1 MSQALHQRTGKSKR
15 ILYVKVTKKK
25 MASVLQWKL
34 HRLCSVP
41 RLIILVVVIIVL
53 ILLLKPTEVDYGFL
67 PYKQE
72 LFDTVANSPFNG
84 FNNETGTQDGEYIV
98 PNIVHFLFFD
108 ISEISFVDA
117 VCVLAAFKNQR
128 PEKIYFHTNVA
139 EFKGPY
145 WEKLENTPGLTI
157 TVRKVA
163 LPDTIFGQKFSS
175 SYYRWHAGDVVRI
188 KILMEYGGIF
198 LDNDSYL
205 VRSLDEFR
213 KFEMTLGWPEGQY
226 LGTQVL
232 VAHKDARF
240 LRLWLETYRQYYPN
254 RWYFNAGEKPTREV
268 LWFKPELVHR
278 VKVLFGV
285 QGLSEELYRTEG
297 WYEWRRFYA
306 VHLLI
311 RHRWYLD
318 SLWNMFWWPRLNENN
333 ILDYPKTFGEMA
345 RDVYF

>member
-1 MSQALHQRTGKSKR
+1 ME
-15 ILYVKVTKKK
+15 VTKKK

>member
-1 MSQALHQRTGKSKR
+1 
-15 ILYVKVTKKK
+15 

>member
-1 MSQALHQRTGKSKR
+1 MNW
-15 ILYVKVTKKK
+15 K
-25 MASVLQWKL
+25 MTSVLHWKL
-34 HRLCSVP
+34 HRLFSVR
-41 RLIILVVVIIVL
+41 RLIVLVVVIIVL
-53 ILLLKPTEVDYGFL
+53 VLLLKPSEDYIFL
-67 PYKQE
+67 PYRQE

-84 FNNETGTQDGEYIV
+84 FDNETGAPNEEYIV

-108 ISEISFVDA
+108 IHELSFVDA

-128 PEKIYFHTNVA
+128 PENIYFHTNVA
-139 EFKGPY
+139 EFKGRY
-145 WEKLENTPGLTI
+145 WEKLKNTPGLSIQFKNVT
-157 TVRKVA
+157 
-163 LPDTIFGQKFSS
+163 LPEKIFGQKFSAS
-175 SYYRWHAGDVVRI
+175 FHRWHAGDVTRI
-188 KILMEYGGIF
+188 MILMEYGGIF

-205 VRSLDEFR
+205 VKSLDKFR
-213 KFEMTLGWPEGQY
+213 KFEMTLGWSEGQY

-240 LRLWLETYRQYYPN
+240 LRLWLETYRQYYPD

-285 QGLSEELYRTEG
+285 QGLSEELYRLDH
-297 WYEWRRFYA
+297 WDEWRKFYA

-318 SLWNMFWWPRLNENN
+318 SWWNMFWWPKLDEDN
-333 ILDYPKTFGEMA
+333 IRDYPKPFGDMA
-345 RDVYF
+345 REAYFS

>member
-1 MSQALHQRTGKSKR
+1 MN
-15 ILYVKVTKKK
+15 K

-34 HRLCSVP
+34 HRLCSIP
-41 RLIILVVVIIVL
+41 RLIILLVVVVVL
-53 ILLLKPTEVDYGFL
+53 ILLLKPSEVDYGFL
-67 PYKQE
+67 AYRQE
-72 LFDTVANSPFNG
+72 LFDTVLKSPFNG
-84 FNNETGTQDGEYIV
+84 FNNETGTEDGEYIV

-108 ISEISFVDA
+108 ISELSFVDA

-139 EFKGPY
+139 EFKGRY
-145 WEKLENTPGLTI
+145 WEKLKNTPGLTI
-157 TVRKVA
+157 TIRKVA
-163 LPDTIFGQKFSS
+163 LPDRIFGQKFSS
-175 SYYRWHAGDVVRI
+175 SNHRWHAGDVVRI
-188 KILMEYGGIF
+188 MILMEYGGIF

-240 LRLWLETYRQYYPN
+240 LRLWLETYRQYYPD

-268 LWFKPELVHR
+268 LWFRPELVHR

-297 WYEWRRFYA
+297 WHEWRRFYA
-306 VHLLI
+306 IHLLI

-318 SLWNMFWWPRLNENN
+318 SWWNMFWWPQLHENN
-333 ILDYPKTFGEMA
+333 IIDYPKTFGEMA
-345 RDVYF
+345 REIYF

>member
-1 MSQALHQRTGKSKR
+1 
-15 ILYVKVTKKK
+15 

-34 HRLCSVP
+34 NRLFSFP
-41 RLIILVVVIIVL
+41 RLIILVVVIVVL
-53 ILLLKPTEVDYGFL
+53 VLLLKPSEVDYGFL
-67 PYKQE
+67 PYRQE
-72 LFDTVANSPFNG
+72 LFDTVANSAFNG
-84 FNNETGTQDGEYIV
+84 FNNETGTENGEYIV
-98 PNIVHFLFFD
+98 PNIIHFLFFD
-108 ISEISFVDA
+108 IYELSFVDA

-128 PEKIYFHTNVA
+128 PENIYFHTNVE
-139 EFKGPY
+139 EFKGHY
-145 WEKLENTPGLTI
+145 WEKLKSTPGLRI
-157 TVRKVA
+157 EIRKVT
-163 LPDTIFGQKFSS
+163 LPDKIFGQKFSS
-175 SYYRWHAGDVVRI
+175 KNHRWHAGDVIRI

-205 VRSLDEFR
+205 VKSLDEFR

-240 LRLWLETYRQYYPN
+240 LHLWLETYRQYYPN

-278 VKVLFGV
+278 VKTLFGV
-285 QGLSEELYRTEG
+285 QGLSEELYRTED
-297 WYEWRRFYA
+297 WSDWRKYYA

-318 SLWNMFWWPRLNENN
+318 SWWNMLWWPILHENN
-333 ILDYPKTFGEMA
+333 IGDYPKTFGEMA
-345 RDVYF
+345 REVYF

>member
-1 MSQALHQRTGKSKR
+1 
-15 ILYVKVTKKK
+15 

-34 HRLCSVP
+34 RRVFTIP
-41 RLIILVVVIIVL
+41 RLIVLVVITIILV
-53 ILLLKPTEVDYGFL
+53 LLLKPSEDYIFL
-67 PYKQE
+67 PYRQE

-84 FNNETGTQDGEYIV
+84 FDNETGTPNGEYIV
-98 PNIVHFLFFD
+98 PNTIHFLFFD
-108 ISEISFVDA
+108 LPELSFVDA

-128 PEKIYFHTNVA
+128 PENIYFHTNVA
-139 EFKGPY
+139 EFKGHY
-145 WEKLENTPGLTI
+145 WEKLKNTPGLRIQIKNVT
-157 TVRKVA
+157 
-163 LPDTIFGQKFSS
+163 LPEKIFGQKFSS
-175 SYYRWHAGDVVRI
+175 SYYRWHAGDVARI
-188 KILMEYGGIF
+188 MILMKYGGIF

-205 VRSLDEFR
+205 VKSLDKFR

-240 LRLWLETYRQYYPN
+240 LRLWLETYRQYYPK

-285 QGLSEELYRTEG
+285 QGLSEELYRLER
-297 WYEWRRFYA
+297 WDDWRNFYA

-318 SLWNMFWWPRLNENN
+318 DWWNMYWWPRLNEDN
-333 ILDYPKTFGEMA
+333 IRDYPKPFGDMA
-345 RDVYF
+345 RESYF

>member
-1 MSQALHQRTGKSKR
+1 
-15 ILYVKVTKKK
+15 
-25 MASVLQWKL
+25 MASVLQWRL
-34 HRLCSVP
+34 HRLCSIP
-41 RLIILVVVIIVL
+41 RLIILVVVVIAL
-53 ILLLKPTEVDYGFL
+53 ILLLKPSEVDYGFL
-67 PYKQE
+67 PYRQE
-72 LFDTVANSPFNG
+72 LFDTVAKSPFNG
-84 FNNETGTQDGEYIV
+84 FSNETGTADGEYIV

-108 ISEISFVDA
+108 ISELSFVDA
-117 VCVLAAFKNQR
+117 VCVLAAFKNHR
-128 PEKIYFHTNVA
+128 PEKIYFHTNVE
-139 EFKGPY
+139 EFRGHY
-145 WEKLENTPGLTI
+145 WEKLRNTPGLTI
-157 TVRKVA
+157 TIKKA
-163 LPDTIFGQKFSS
+163 TLPERIFGQKFSS
-175 SYYRWHAGDVVRI
+175 SYYRWHAGDVARI
-188 KILMEYGGIF
+188 MILMEYGGIF

-240 LRLWLETYRQYYPN
+240 LRLWLETYRQYYPD

-285 QGLSEELYRTEG
+285 QGLSHKLYRTED

-318 SLWNMFWWPRLNENN
+318 SLWNMFWWPWLHERN
-333 ILDYPKTFGEMA
+333 IVDYPKTFGEMA

>member
-1 MSQALHQRTGKSKR
+1 MNW
-15 ILYVKVTKKK
+15 K
-25 MASVLQWKL
+25 MTSVLHWKL
-34 HRLCSVP
+34 HRLFSVR
-41 RLIILVVVIIVL
+41 RLIVLVVVIIVL
-53 ILLLKPTEVDYGFL
+53 VLLLKPSEDYIFL
-67 PYKQE
+67 PYRQE

-84 FNNETGTQDGEYIV
+84 FDNETGAPNEEYIV

-108 ISEISFVDA
+108 IHELSFVDA

-128 PEKIYFHTNVA
+128 PENIYFHTNVA
-139 EFKGPY
+139 EFKGRY
-145 WEKLENTPGLTI
+145 WEKLKNTPGLSIQFKNVT
-157 TVRKVA
+157 
-163 LPDTIFGQKFSS
+163 LPEKIFGQKFSAS
-175 SYYRWHAGDVVRI
+175 FHRWHAGDVARI
-188 KILMEYGGIF
+188 MILMEYGGIF

-205 VRSLDEFR
+205 VKSLDKFR
-213 KFEMTLGWPEGQY
+213 KFEMTLGWSEGQY

-240 LRLWLETYRQYYPN
+240 LRLWLETYRQYYPD

-285 QGLSEELYRTEG
+285 QGLSEELYRLDH
-297 WYEWRRFYA
+297 WDEWRKFYA

-318 SLWNMFWWPRLNENN
+318 SWWNMFWWPKLDEDN
-333 ILDYPKTFGEMA
+333 IRDYPKPFGDMA
-345 RDVYF
+345 REAYFS

>member
-1 MSQALHQRTGKSKR
+1 
-15 ILYVKVTKKK
+15 
-25 MASVLQWKL
+25 
-34 HRLCSVP
+34 
-41 RLIILVVVIIVL
+41 VIIVL
-53 ILLLKPTEVDYGFL
+53 ILLLKPSQVDYGFL

-72 LFDTVANSPFNG
+72 LFDTVAESPFNG
-84 FNNETGTQDGEYIV
+84 FNNETGTNDGESIV
-98 PNIVHFLFFD
+98 PNIIHFLFFD
-108 ISEISFVDA
+108 ISELSFVDA

-139 EFKGPY
+139 EFSGHY
-145 WEKLENTPGLTI
+145 WQKLKETPGLTI
-157 TVRKVA
+157 TIKKVV
-163 LPDTIFGQKFSS
+163 LPYEIFGQKFSS
-175 SYYRWHAGDVVRI
+175 SYYRWHAGDVARI

-240 LRLWLETYRQYYPN
+240 LRLWLETYRQYYPD

-297 WYEWRRFYA
+297 WHEWRRFYA

-318 SLWNMFWWPRLNENN
+318 NWWNLIWWPKLHENN
-333 ILDYPKTFGEMA
+333 INDYPKSFGEMA
-345 RDVYF
+345 REAYF